1 MAFTWTECEPAAAGM
16 APDGLEAALDV
27 VRSRGARAQLC
38 VLRDGQV
45 VLDRAFGCDPGSLF
59 WIFSA
64 SKPYTALAVHLL
76 AERGQ
81 LDLDDPV
88 SAHWPE
94 FGHGGK
100 ASVTI
105 RQVLQHRSGLA
116 CAGSSLGDAL
126 AMTHWD
132 RSVRRIERARP
143 RWPIGAVPAYQ
154 YLSYGFMLGELIQR
168 ASGRPVA
175 EFLQDEFFTP
185 IGLADTY
192 LGLPDDHWP
201 RHVPLTVG
209 GPAGA
214 PVQAMLNRRR
224 TRGAVIP
231 AAGISTNARDLAR
244 FYQMLLRGGEVDGT
258 RIFRQETIRQACT
271 PSSDGE
277 QDRFLRVTIRWSQ
290 GFQLGGPRIGSSLAG
305 PMGWLTSRQTFG
317 HNGSNCCIAWA
328 DPKRNLVFAYLTN
341 TLTSRWTDLVHQA
354 ALADAVVSACL

>member
-1 MAFTWTECEPAAAGM
+1 MAFTWTECEPAAVGM
-16 APDGLEAALDV
+16 STDGIEAALDV
-27 VRSRGARAQLC
+27 VRARGARAQLC
-38 VLRDGQV
+38 VLRNGHV
-45 VLDRAFGCDPGSLF
+45 VLDRSFGCEPESLF

-81 LDLDDPV
+81 LSLDDPV
-88 SAHWPE
+88 TAYWPE

-100 ASVTI
+100 EAVTI

-132 RSVRRIERARP
+132 RSVRRIERAKP

-154 YLSYGFMLGELIQR
+154 YLSYGFMLGELVQR
-168 ASGRPVA
+168 ASGSPIA
-175 EFLQDEFFTP
+175 EFLRDEFFTKM
-185 IGLADTY
+185 GLADTY

-201 RHVPLTVG
+201 RHVPLK
-209 GPAGA
+209 AMA

-224 TRGAVIP
+224 TRAAVIP

-244 FYQMLLRGGEVDGT
+244 FYQMLLSGGDVDGI

-277 QDRFLRVTIRWSQ
+277 RDRYLRVTIRWSQ

-305 PMGWLTSRQTFG
+305 PMGRLTSKQTFG

-328 DPKRNLVFAYLTN
+328 DPQRNLVFAYLTN
-341 TLTSRWTDLVHQA
+341 VITSRWADLEHQA
-354 ALADAVVSACL
+354 SLADATIRACN

>member
-1 MAFTWTECEPAAAGM
+1 MAFTWTEAEPAIVGM
-16 APDGLEAALDV
+16 SPDGLEAALDV

-45 VLDRAFGCDPGSLF
+45 VLDRSFGCEPDSLF

-81 LDLDDPV
+81 LSLDDPV
-88 SAHWPE
+88 TAYWSE
-94 FGHGGK
+94 FGRGGK
-100 ASVTI
+100 SAVTV

-116 CAGSSLGDAL
+116 CAGSTVGDAL

-132 RSVRRIERARP
+132 RSVHRIERARP

-154 YLSYGFMLGELIQR
+154 YLSYGFILGELVQR
-168 ASGRPVA
+168 ASKRPIA
-175 EFLQDEFFTP
+175 EFVQDEFFDKMS
-185 IGLADTY
+185 LSDTY
-192 LGLPDDHWP
+192 LGLPDDQWP
-201 RHVPLTVG
+201 RHVPLKVA
-209 GPAGA
+209 GPAKA

-224 TRGAVIP
+224 TRAAVIP

-244 FYQMLLRGGEVDGT
+244 FYQMLLRGGDAGGT
-258 RIFRQETIRQACT
+258 RILRQETIRQACT

-277 QDRFLRVTIRWSQ
+277 QDRYLRVTIRWSQ
-290 GFQLGGPRIGSSLAG
+290 GFQLGGPRIGSSLSG

-317 HNGSNCCIAWA
+317 HNGSNCC
-328 DPKRNLVFAYLTN
+328 
-341 TLTSRWTDLVHQA
+341 
-354 ALADAVVSACL
+354 